1 MAINLMDVYS
11 GVDKNDPKRHKN
23 DLYRTPPI
31 ATYLLCK
38 YSNPP
43 KKIVEPCA
51 GYGNIAVEL
60 IRNGHDVN
68 CFDLNSYPEAML
80 SIKTGQSALDI
91 PKQSDYDGL
100 ITNPPY
106 KNNFPKLLTEKAIA
120 EYDYTAL
127 LLRLTF
133 LEGTRRKKL
142 FDKFPPSEIIFF
154 SDRIRFDSDKVE
166 PVEKSEQVGGMICH
180 AWFIWKKNES
190 TATKLTWVSMIEEY
204 DEWRQHYEARNTN

>member
-1 MAINLMDVYS
+1 MANNLSDIYT
-11 GVDKNDPKRHKN
+11 GVNKKDPNRNKN

-60 IRNGHDVN
+60 IRNGHDVT
-68 CFDLNSYPEAML
+68 CYDLNPYPESMVP
-80 SIKTGQSALDI
+80 IKTGQSVLDL
-91 PKQSDYDGL
+91 PKVMGYDGL

-106 KNNFPKLLTEKAIA
+106 NNDIPRKLVEKSVK
-120 EYDYTAL
+120 EYNYTAM

-133 LEGTRRKKL
+133 LEGIKRKYM
-142 FDKFPPSEIIFF
+142 FDANPPSQMIFF
-154 SDRIRFDSDKVE
+154 SDRIRFDSKHIE
-166 PVEKSEQVGGMICH
+166 PIEKKDQIGGMIAY
-180 AWFIWKKNES
+180 AWFVFDNRVENTNIK
-190 TATKLTWVSMIEEY
+190 WVCMGDEY
-204 DEWRQHYEARNTN
+204 EEWRTHYEA

>member
-1 MAINLMDVYS
+1 MANNLSDIYT
-11 GVDKNDPKRHKN
+11 GVNKNDPNRNKN

-60 IRNGHDVN
+60 IRNGHDVT
-68 CFDLNSYPEAML
+68 CYDLNPYPESMVP
-80 SIKTGQSALDI
+80 IKTGQSVLDL
-91 PKQSDYDGL
+91 PKVVGYDGL

-106 KNNFPKLLTEKAIA
+106 NNDIPRLLVEKSVK
-120 EYDYTAL
+120 EYDYTAM

-133 LEGTRRKKL
+133 LEGIKRKSM
-142 FDKFPPSEIIFF
+142 FDSNPPSQMIFF
-154 SDRIRFDSDKVE
+154 SDRIRFDSKHVE
-166 PVEKSEQVGGMICH
+166 PIDEKDQIGGMIAY
-180 AWFIWKKNES
+180 AWFVFDNRVENTNVK
-190 TATKLTWVSMIEEY
+190 WVYMKEEY
-204 DEWRQHYEARNTN
+204 DEWRKHYEARSNS

>member
-1 MAINLMDVYS
+1 MANNLSDIYT
-11 GVDKNDPKRHKN
+11 GVNKKDPNRNKN

-60 IRNGHDVN
+60 IRNGHDVT
-68 CFDLNSYPEAML
+68 CYDLNPYPESMVP
-80 SIKTGQSALDI
+80 IKTGQSVLDL
-91 PKQSDYDGL
+91 PKVMGYDGL

-106 KNNFPKLLTEKAIA
+106 NNDIPRKLVEKSVK
-120 EYDYTAL
+120 EYNYTAM

-133 LEGTRRKKL
+133 LEGIKRKYM
-142 FDKFPPSEIIFF
+142 FDANPPSHMIFF
-154 SDRIRFDSDKVE
+154 SDRIRFDSKHIE
-166 PVEKSEQVGGMICH
+166 SIEKKDQIGGMIAY
-180 AWFIWKKNES
+180 AWFVFDNRVENTNIK
-190 TATKLTWVSMIEEY
+190 WVCMSDEY
-204 DEWRQHYEARNTN
+204 EEWRTHYEA

>member
-1 MAINLMDVYS
+1 MANNLSDIYT
-11 GVDKNDPKRHKN
+11 GVNKNDPNRNKN

-60 IRNGHDVN
+60 IRNGHDVT
-68 CFDLNSYPEAML
+68 CYDLNPYPESMVP
-80 SIKTGQSALDI
+80 IKTGQSVLDL
-91 PKQSDYDGL
+91 PKVVGYDGL

-106 KNNFPKLLTEKAIA
+106 NNDIPRLLVEKSVK
-120 EYDYTAL
+120 EYDYTAM

-133 LEGTRRKKL
+133 LEGVKRKTL
-142 FDKFPPSEIIFF
+142 FDRYPPTQLIFF
-154 SDRIRFDSDKVE
+154 SDRIRFDNNNIE
-166 PVEKSEQVGGMICH
+166 PVEKKDQIGGMV
-180 AWFIWKKNES
+180 AYMWVIWSKTDDVPSLK
-190 TATKLTWVSMIEEY
+190 WVSMDQEY
-204 DEWRQHYEARNTN
+204 NEWREHYEARSNS